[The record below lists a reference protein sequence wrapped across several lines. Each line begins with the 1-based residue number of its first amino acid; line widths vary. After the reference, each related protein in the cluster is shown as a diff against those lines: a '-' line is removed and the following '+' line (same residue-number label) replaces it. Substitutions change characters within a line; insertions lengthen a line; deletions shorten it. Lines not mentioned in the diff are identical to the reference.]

1 MRRTLAEL
9 RMWVTL
15 RLMIVTVTVAGSVM
29 AAGVI
34 WPRSAMT
41 AEPVTIMVGQ
51 GLQFAAGYVAD
62 KEKFFEKE
70 GVAVSIKFAT
80 SGKVGVDSMVA
91 GSGVMAISGIFPAV
105 SAAATAPVYIIAPV
119 SIEDGDTKLVVAPGI
134 KSAADLKGKRVGYKL
149 GSDGHLFI
157 LRYLEK
163 FGMDL
168 EDIISQNV
176 PPPGLVAA
184 FSRGDLDA
192 VAVWE
197 PIAGKALKSVPD
209 ATVLAAKGV
218 VPIYNPVSMRKD
230 FAESQPETAR
240 KLVKALVA
248 ATDFINENPDRA
260 AQVAAEVTKLELGE
274 VKRIMST
281 YTYTMTIDP
290 AFYTGMDNVAAF
302 LQKRKLTKTK
312 ADPRKFVFEQLMRE
326 ASPSHVE

>member
-1 MRRTLAEL
+1 MRRTFAKL
-9 RMWVTL
+9 RTWVTL
-15 RLMIVTVTVAGSVM
+15 RLIVTVAVAGSVM

-34 WPRSAMT
+34 WPRSAT
-41 AEPVTIMVGQ
+41 AAEPVTIISGQ

-70 GVAVSIKFAT
+70 GVDVIIKFAT

-91 GSGVMAISGIFPAV
+91 GSGVMAISGVFPAV

-119 SIEDGDTKLVVAPGI
+119 SVEDGDTKLVVRPGI
-134 KSAADLKGKRVGYKL
+134 NSAADIKGKRVGYKL

-168 EDIISQNV
+168 DDIRSQNV
-176 PPPGLVAA
+176 PVAGLVAA

-197 PIAGKALKSVPD
+197 PVSSKALEAVPG
-209 ATVLAAKGV
+209 ATMLAAKGI

-230 FAESQPETAR
+230 FVESQPETAR
-240 KLVKALVA
+240 KLVRALVA

-260 AQVAAEVTKLELGE
+260 AQIAAGVTKLEVDE

-281 YTYTMTIDP
+281 YTYTMTIDR
-290 AFYTGMDNVAAF
+290 AFYAGMDNVAGF
-302 LQKRKLTKTK
+302 LYQRKLTRTK
-312 ADPRKFVFEQLMRE
+312 ADPKKFVFEQLMRE
-326 ASPSHVE
+326 ASPSHVK